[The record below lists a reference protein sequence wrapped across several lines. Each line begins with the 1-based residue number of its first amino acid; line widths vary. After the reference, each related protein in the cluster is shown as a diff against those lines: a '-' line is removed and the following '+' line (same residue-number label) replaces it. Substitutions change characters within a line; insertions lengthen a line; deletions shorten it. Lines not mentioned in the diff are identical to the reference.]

1 MSKPLRV
8 MQVVG
13 RMMGGGVE
21 ATVMN
26 HYRHIDHS
34 RIQFDFVVQS
44 DSIAVPVEEIKNL
57 GGRIITVPSYTN
69 PLAYM
74 HACRSVFTQYKPLIV
89 HSHMNA
95 ISAFTLRAAK
105 QAKIPIRIA
114 HSHSTA
120 NPNEKAKTAVKN
132 LLRPF
137 SRIYPNY
144 LAACGTYSAR
154 WLFGDKI
161 VETGKVKI
169 IRNAIELDQF
179 RYDPSARKRL
189 RAEIGAKSD
198 TLVVGQVGRFCEQ
211 KNQSFSMNIWTE
223 LLKEQPNS
231 LLVMLG
237 IGDDLDKIKEQA
249 RKSGIDQTIR
259 FMGIRRDVNKWY
271 SAFDVLLFPS
281 LYEGLPLTAVE
292 AQAAALPIVASD
304 QITKEAFLIP
314 NLCNIHKLSIGS
326 VSWART
332 LVDVAKK
339 DFVTQRSEI
348 NTLKPLTSAGYDISQ
363 SARNLAN
370 WYEQLTA
377 GIITKTTARTSN
389 VSKVDSK

>member
-1 MSKPLRV
+1 MSQALRV

-26 HYRHIDHS
+26 HYRHIDRS

-44 DSIAVPVEEIKNL
+44 DSIAVPGEEIKKM
-57 GGRIITVPSYTN
+57 GGRIITVPSYN
-69 PLAYM
+69 DPLLYM
-74 HACRSVFTQYKPLIV
+74 RACRSVFAQYKPLIV

-95 ISAFTLRAAK
+95 ISVFTLRAAK

-120 NPNEKAKTAVKN
+120 NSNEKAKTAVKN

-144 LAACGTYSAR
+144 LAACGMYSAR

-161 VETGKVKI
+161 VDTGKVKI

-179 RYDPSARKRL
+179 QYDSSSRKRL

-211 KNQSFSMNIWTE
+211 KNQSFSMDIWAE

-231 LLVMLG
+231 ILVMLG
-237 IGDDLDKIKEQA
+237 IGDDMHKIKEHA
-249 RKSGIDQTIR
+249 RRLGIDRTIR
-259 FMGIRRDVNKWY
+259 FMGMRRDANKWY

-281 LYEGLPLTAVE
+281 LYEGLPLTAIE

-314 NLCNIHKLSIGS
+314 SLCDIRKLSIDPA
-326 VSWART
+326 SWARS
-332 LVDVAKK
+332 LVEVAKK
-339 DFVTQRSEI
+339 DFITQRSEI
-348 NTLKPLTSAGYDISQ
+348 NTFKPLASAGYDISQ
-363 SARNLAN
+363 SARNLAD

-377 GIITKTTARTSN
+377 EIKSETAAWTSSASEVN
-389 VSKVDSK
+389 SK